1 MKTIKFNNTKK
12 FLVAALVAT
21 MGLTGCN
28 KFLDIN
34 ENPNNP
40 ESATPSLLLPTV
52 EASISQ
58 VVGNSFQVFGNIWG
72 QYWTQNPTSS
82 QYRVIDQY
90 RITNTSMDRVW
101 GNIYRGT
108 LNNAELIIN
117 SKVADNEN
125 YKGIAHIL
133 KAYAYQV
140 ATDAFGDIPLSEASK
155 ADGNLSPKYEAQE
168 VVYDS
173 IFNYIDKGLSLL
185 AVKQAIPVASQDMIF
200 NGDLEKWK
208 AFANTLKLRAYL
220 RLSNVNATKAAAG
233 IKALYASNAI
243 FLNQDATI
251 TYTTT
256 GGNENP
262 FYNEMVGLGKTQNV
276 VASGTV
282 VQAFVKNNDPRRFA
296 FYDKVEY
303 TDPETNE
310 PKIQDTI
317 AYIAQ
322 GTYSS
327 NSKKLVSTPSPMVGG
342 NAMSQTSAVAPVK
355 LFSASESLFLQAEAV
370 VRGWGT
376 GDAQSLYS
384 AGITESFKATG
395 NAADAAKYIADAPD
409 AKFTGDVEA
418 KVKAIITQK
427 YYAMCGFQGFEAWT
441 EWRRTGYPSF
451 FVKSA
456 ASTLGED
463 RMPLRMPYAL
473 SEATTN
479 SNYPGNVVIY
489 TPVWWDVK

>member
-12 FLVAALVAT
+12 FLVVALVST
-21 MGLTGCN
+21 IGLTGCN
-28 KFLDIN
+28 KFLDVN

-90 RITNTSMDRVW
+90 RITNASMDRVW

-108 LNNAELIIN
+108 LNNAELIIK

-173 IFNYIDKGLSLL
+173 IFNYLDKGLSLL
-185 AVKQAIPVASQDMIF
+185 AVKQAIPVTSQDMIF
-200 NGDLEKWK
+200 DGDLEKWK

-220 RLSNVNATKAAAG
+220 RLSNVNSTKAAAG
-233 IKALYASNAI
+233 IKALYASNAV
-243 FLNQDATI
+243 FLNEDATI

-276 VASGTV
+276 VASGTA
-282 VQAFVKNNDPRRFA
+282 VQAFVRNNDPRRFA
-296 FYDKVEY
+296 FYERVSG
-303 TDPETNE
+303 
-310 PKIQDTI
+310 QDTI
-317 AYIAQ
+317 AFIAQ
-322 GTYSS
+322 GAYAS
-327 NSKKLVSTPSPMVGG
+327 NSKKIVSKPSSMVGG
-342 NAMSQTSAVAPVK
+342 NALNQTSAVAPVK
-355 LFSASESLFLQAEAV
+355 LFSASESLFLQAEAI
-370 VRGWGT
+370 VRGWGS
-376 GDAQSLYS
+376 GDAQSLYR

-395 NAADAAKYIADAPD
+395 NDGDAAKYITDAPD
-409 AKFTGDVEA
+409 AQFAGDVEA

-441 EWRRTGYPSF
+441 EWRRTGYPTF

-456 ASTLGED
+456 ASTLGEG

>member
-12 FLVAALVAT
+12 FLVVALVST
-21 MGLTGCN
+21 IGLTGCN
-28 KFLDIN
+28 KFLDVN

-90 RITNTSMDRVW
+90 RITNASMDRVW

-108 LNNAELIIN
+108 LNNAELIIK

-173 IFNYIDKGLSLL
+173 IFNYLDKGLSLL
-185 AVKQAIPVASQDMIF
+185 AVKQAIPVTSQDMIF
-200 NGDLEKWK
+200 DGDLEKWK

-220 RLSNVNATKAAAG
+220 RLSNVNSTKAAAG
-233 IKALYASNAI
+233 IKALYASNAV
-243 FLNQDATI
+243 FLNEDATI

-276 VASGTV
+276 VASGTA
-282 VQAFVKNNDPRRFA
+282 VQAFVRNNDPRRFA
-296 FYDKVEY
+296 FYERVSG
-303 TDPETNE
+303 
-310 PKIQDTI
+310 QDTI
-317 AYIAQ
+317 AFIAQ
-322 GTYSS
+322 GAYAS
-327 NSKKLVSTPSPMVGG
+327 NSKKIVSKPSSMVGG
-342 NAMSQTSAVAPVK
+342 NALNQTSAVAPVK
-355 LFSASESLFLQAEAV
+355 LFSASESLFLQAEAI
-370 VRGWGT
+370 VRGWGS
-376 GDAQSLYS
+376 GDAQSLYR

-395 NAADAAKYIADAPD
+395 NEGDAAKYITDAPD
-409 AKFTGDVEA
+409 AQFAGDVEA

-441 EWRRTGYPSF
+441 EWRRTGYPTF

-456 ASTLGED
+456 ASTLGEG